1 MSQLPGFFRTHQP
14 KRFNYTPFYYDEQK
28 EDLEQRTRQ
37 IKQDMGLE
45 NGEVYAP
52 KIRKGQ
58 MGNFYRRKRKQIE
71 RRSNIRL
78 FIVILFLALAAWLLF
93 FR

>member
-1 MSQLPGFFRTHQP
+1 MSHLPSFFRTSEP
-14 KRFNYTPFYYDEQK
+14 KKFNYSPMYYDEQK
-28 EDLEQRTRQ
+28 EDLEQRTQQ
-37 IKQDMGLE
+37 IKQDMGVE
-45 NGEVYAP
+45 QGDTYAP

-71 RRSNIRL
+71 RRSNMRI
-78 FIVILFLALAAWLLF
+78 FILILFLALAAWLLF

>member
-1 MSQLPGFFRTHQP
+1 MSQLPSFFRTHQP

-37 IKQDMGLE
+37 IKQDMGHE
-45 NGEVYAP
+45 KGEVYVP